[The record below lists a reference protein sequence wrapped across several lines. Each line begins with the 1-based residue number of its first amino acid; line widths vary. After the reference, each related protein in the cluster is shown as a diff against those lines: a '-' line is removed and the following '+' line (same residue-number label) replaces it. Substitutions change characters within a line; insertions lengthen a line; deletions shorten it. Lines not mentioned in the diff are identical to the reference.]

1 MRSIR
6 PTRKQDLLGRR
17 NTRTSRK
24 MEEKGMNRAELV
36 DAMAKEAGLSKA
48 DTEKALKAQ
57 VKSMEAKI
65 AKIQKTLA

>member
-1 MRSIR
+1 
-6 PTRKQDLLGRR
+6 
-17 NTRTSRK
+17 
-24 MEEKGMNRAELV
+24 MNRAELV

-57 VKSMEAKI
+57 VKSMETKI